1 MKKQT
6 ISSCMIA
13 LVFSSS
19 VFAQVGINTPSPKS
33 TMDIS
38 VIRNAA
44 GDIVN
49 NSQWIGLQAPRLTRG
64 ELTAITSSYTT
75 DQNGALIYITDSSSG
90 NNIGQRVNID
100 SVGYYYFNGSLWQ
113 KIKDTSADISLYT
126 NNGTL
131 AANRTIT
138 ENGNT
143 LTFTGTAEG
152 ANKFINTSGT
162 SSQQK
167 SPLQIVDGGQ
177 GEGKVLLSDTNG
189 NVRWQMYRVQKTSG
203 TIGAGVNIPFNATN
217 FRTTGTSITLS
228 PGKWEV
234 SVSMLLPVYTGTL
247 ASSDWVWLK
256 SSFSDTNA
264 NVSGIAGLSADIVG
278 GKLISGLFSGPK
290 NNSANPKFNMMT
302 GSLVIVNNTGADK
315 TYFYVA
321 GLCDSEFAAGTG
333 KATRFELFGGT
344 DWSENIITAMPV
356 Q

>member
-113 KIKDTSADISLYT
+113 K
-126 NNGTL
+126 
-131 AANRTIT
+131 
-138 ENGNT
+138 
-143 LTFTGTAEG
+143 
-152 ANKFINTSGT
+152 
-162 SSQQK
+162 
-167 SPLQIVDGGQ
+167 
-177 GEGKVLLSDTNG
+177 
-189 NVRWQMYRVQKTSG
+189 
-203 TIGAGVNIPFNATN
+203 
-217 FRTTGTSITLS
+217 
-228 PGKWEV
+228 
-234 SVSMLLPVYTGTL
+234 
-247 ASSDWVWLK
+247 
-256 SSFSDTNA
+256 
-264 NVSGIAGLSADIVG
+264 
-278 GKLISGLFSGPK
+278 
-290 NNSANPKFNMMT
+290 
-302 GSLVIVNNTGADK
+302 
-315 TYFYVA
+315 
-321 GLCDSEFAAGTG
+321 
-333 KATRFELFGGT
+333 
-344 DWSENIITAMPV
+344 
-356 Q
+356 